1 MDPIDYSAIVIKCLN
16 KVAEDL
22 FSTKAE
28 KNMFVADG
36 CKTVEG
42 FLYDICD
49 FTDDKSKFVIT
60 DRLNEIGEE
69 YAQKYHIDKSIMGTL
84 CASIVLNLV
93 EIALRKRRLTI

>member
-1 MDPIDYSAIVIKCLN
+1 MEHVDYSANIIEYLN

-22 FSTKAE
+22 FWTKAE

-36 CKTVEG
+36 CKTIEG

-69 YAQKYHIDKSIMGTL
+69 YAQKYHIDKSIMSIL

-93 EIALRKRRLTI
+93 RMKS

>member
-1 MDPIDYSAIVIKCLN
+1 MDPVDYSANIIEYLN

-36 CKTVEG
+36 CKTIEG

-69 YAQKYHIDKSIMGTL
+69 YAQKYHIDKSIMSTI
-84 CASIVLNLV
+84 CALIALTLV
-93 EIALRKRRLTI
+93 EMKS

>member
-1 MDPIDYSAIVIKCLN
+1 MDPVDYSANIIEYLN

-22 FSTKAE
+22 FWTKAE

-36 CKTVEG
+36 CKTIEG

-69 YAQKYHIDKSIMGTL
+69 YAQKYHIDKSIMSTI
-84 CASIVLNLV
+84 CALIALTLV
-93 EIALRKRRLTI
+93 EMKS

>member
-1 MDPIDYSAIVIKCLN
+1 MDPVDYSANIIEYLN

-22 FSTKAE
+22 FWTEAE

-36 CKTVEG
+36 CKTIEG

-69 YAQKYHIDKSIMGTL
+69 YAQKYHIDKSIMSTL
-84 CASIVLNLV
+84 CASIVLTLV
-93 EIALRKRRLTI
+93 EMKS

>member
-1 MDPIDYSAIVIKCLN
+1 MDPVDYSANIIEYLN

-22 FSTKAE
+22 FWTEAE

-36 CKTVEG
+36 CKTIEG

-49 FTDDKSKFVIT
+49 FTDDKSKFVMT

-69 YAQKYHIDKSIMGTL
+69 YAQKYHIDKSIMSTL

-93 EIALRKRRLTI
+93 EMKS

>member
-1 MDPIDYSAIVIKCLN
+1 MDPVDYSANIIEYLN

-22 FSTKAE
+22 FWTKTE

-36 CKTVEG
+36 CKTIEG
-42 FLYDICD
+42 FLYDICN

-69 YAQKYHIDKSIMGTL
+69 YAQKYHIDKSIMSTL

-93 EIALRKRRLTI
+93 VMKS

>member
-1 MDPIDYSAIVIKCLN
+1 MDPVDYSANIIEYLN

-36 CKTVEG
+36 CKTIEG

-69 YAQKYHIDKSIMGTL
+69 YAQKYHIDKSIMSTI
-84 CASIVLNLV
+84 CALIVLTLV
-93 EIALRKRRLTI
+93 EMKS

>member
-1 MDPIDYSAIVIKCLN
+1 MDPVDYSANIIEYLN

-36 CKTVEG
+36 CKTIEG

-49 FTDDKSKFVIT
+49 FTDDKSKFVIIT

-69 YAQKYHIDKSIMGTL
+69 YAQKYHIDKSIMSTL

-93 EIALRKRRLTI
+93 EMKS

>member
-1 MDPIDYSAIVIKCLN
+1 MDPVDYSANIIEYLN

-36 CKTVEG
+36 CKTIEG

-69 YAQKYHIDKSIMGTL
+69 YAQKYHIDKSIMSTI
-84 CASIVLNLV
+84 CALVVLNLV
-93 EIALRKRRLTI
+93 ENEIVI

>member
-1 MDPIDYSAIVIKCLN
+1 MDPVDYSANIIEYLN

-22 FSTKAE
+22 FWTKTE

-36 CKTVEG
+36 CKTIEG

-49 FTDDKSKFVIT
+49 FTDDKSIFVIT

-69 YAQKYHIDKSIMGTL
+69 YAQKYHIDKSIMSTL
-84 CASIVLNLV
+84 CASIVLTLV
-93 EIALRKRRLTI
+93 EIKS

>member
-1 MDPIDYSAIVIKCLN
+1 MDPVDYSANIIEYLN

-22 FSTKAE
+22 FWTKAE

-36 CKTVEG
+36 CKTIEG
-42 FLYDICD
+42 FLYDICN

-69 YAQKYHIDKSIMGTL
+69 YAQKYHIDKSIMSTL
-84 CASIVLNLV
+84 CASIVLSLV
-93 EIALRKRRLTI
+93 VMKS

>member
-1 MDPIDYSAIVIKCLN
+1 MDPVDYSANIIEHLN

-22 FSTKAE
+22 FWTKAE

-36 CKTVEG
+36 CKTIEG

-49 FTDDKSKFVIT
+49 FTDGKCEVIT

-69 YAQKYHIDKSIMGTL
+69 YAQKYHIDKSIMSTL
-84 CASIVLNLV
+84 CASIVLTLV
-93 EIALRKRRLTI
+93 EMKS